1 MEVSNSI
8 QALVSLVD
16 DPDESIF
23 THVKKE
29 LIKHGK
35 AAIPYLENSWA
46 EDLFGNTHQ
55 TRIETLIRDIN
66 FEETKT
72 QLVKWAD
79 SPEKD
84 LLKGAIIISK
94 FKAPD
99 LKTIEIYGYFREL
112 KRDIWLEI
120 NNNQTAF
127 EKIKIINRVLFEHH
141 NFSGDNDNYH

>member
-1 MEVSNSI
+1 MEASNSI

-23 THVKKE
+23 TQVKSE

-55 TRIETLIRDIN
+55 RRIETLIRDIN

-72 QLVKWAD
+72 QLVNGLNLQK
-79 SPEKD
+79 K
-84 LLKGAIIISK
+84 I
-94 FKAPD
+94 
-99 LKTIEIYGYFREL
+99 L
-112 KRDIWLEI
+112 KRSHYY
-120 NNNQTAF
+120 F
-127 EKIKIINRVLFEHH
+127 KI
-141 NFSGDNDNYH
+141 